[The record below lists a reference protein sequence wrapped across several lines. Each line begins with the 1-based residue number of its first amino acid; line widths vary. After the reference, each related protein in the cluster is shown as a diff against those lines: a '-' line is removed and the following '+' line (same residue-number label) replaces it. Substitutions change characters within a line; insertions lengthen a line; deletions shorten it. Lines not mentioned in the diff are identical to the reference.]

1 MLYHNIINSSKN
13 RLVKQIIQ
21 KQGVRNHQNTF
32 YEKVRTIAEELNIKL
47 EAAVI
52 MKKSEWKR
60 TIKYK
65 VQNKIQ
71 ERVEK
76 EMENKTKLRT
86 VREDKWERKEYIATC
101 DSDLVKDIIKIRLHM
116 WELKK
121 NYPREEEDMKC
132 PICNHKEQ
140 TTEHVLECQTAE
152 TVYRIRDNTLNQWA
166 EVVKLYRQNKELRK

>member
-1 MLYHNIINSSKN
+1 MLYHNIINSSKD

-21 KQGVRNHQNTF
+21 EQRAQNHQNTF
-32 YEKVRTIAEELNIKL
+32 YEKVRTIAKELNIKL
-47 EAAVI
+47 EAAVT

-101 DSDLVKDIIKIRLHM
+101 DSDIVKHIKIRLHM
-116 WELKK
+116 QELKR
-121 NYPREEEDMKC
+121 NYPREEDMKC
-132 PICNHKEQ
+132 LICSEKEN
-140 TTEHVLECQTAE
+140 TTYTRCTRVSNSRSS
-152 TVYRIRDNTLNQWA
+152 V
-166 EVVKLYRQNKELRK
+166 QNKR